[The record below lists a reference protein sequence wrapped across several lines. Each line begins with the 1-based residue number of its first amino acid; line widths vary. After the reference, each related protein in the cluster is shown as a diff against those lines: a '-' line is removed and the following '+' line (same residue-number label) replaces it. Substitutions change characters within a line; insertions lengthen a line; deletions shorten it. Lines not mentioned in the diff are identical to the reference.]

1 MEVDRRTIKN
11 TAPLKLL
18 KYMMSERQKSTTDSE
33 SEPEAALNLQ
43 QPSVR
48 KQPMFHVK
56 HGLFEKR

>member
-1 MEVDRRTIKN
+1 MEVDRRTIKK
-11 TAPLKLL
+11 TVPLKLL

-48 KQPMFHVK
+48 KHIEY
-56 HGLFEKR
+56 HGI